1 MLHEEAHSRN
11 GMVHDGRGE
20 DPGMADL
27 VRLSLSLPQ
36 PLLER
41 VEDLMRLQG
50 YTNRSEFVRD
60 TLRDMLVAHDW
71 QSSQQEALGTVTLV
85 YNHHIRQLSE
95 KLVEL
100 QHDHYHAILAATH
113 VHLDHDLCAEVILI
127 RAPVA
132 QIQKLADHLRQQ
144 KGVLHATLSLSST
157 GEHLA

>member
-1 MLHEEAHSRN
+1 
-11 GMVHDGRGE
+11 
-20 DPGMADL
+20 MADL

-41 VEDLMRLQG
+41 LEGLMQQQG

-60 TLRDMLVAHDW
+60 MIRDHLVAHDW
-71 QSSQQEALGTVTLV
+71 QNAQQETLGTVTLV

-100 QHDHYHAILAATH
+100 QHHYYHSILAATH
-113 VHLDHDLCAEVILI
+113 VHLDHNLCAEVILV
-127 RAPVA
+127 RAPAV
-132 QIQKLADHLRQQ
+132 QIQQLADHLRQQ
-144 KGVLHATLSLSST
+144 KGVLHATLSISST

>member
-1 MLHEEAHSRN
+1 
-11 GMVHDGRGE
+11 
-20 DPGMADL
+20 MADL

-41 VEDLMRLQG
+41 LEGLMQQQG

-60 TLRDMLVAHDW
+60 MIRDHLVAHEW
-71 QSSQQEALGTVTLV
+71 QNAQQETLGTVTLV

-100 QHDHYHAILAATH
+100 QHHYYQPFAFARRDELIDHN
-113 VHLDHDLCAEVILI
+113 LCAEVILI
-127 RAPVA
+127 RAPAV
-132 QIQKLADHLRQQ
+132 QIQQLADHLRQQ
-144 KGVLHATLSLSST
+144 KGVLHATLSISST

>member
-1 MLHEEAHSRN
+1 
-11 GMVHDGRGE
+11 
-20 DPGMADL
+20 MAEL

-41 VEDLMRLQG
+41 LEDLMRQQG

-60 TLRDMLVAHDW
+60 MIRDYLVTHAW
-71 QSSQQEALGTVTLV
+71 QSAQQETLGTVTLV

-100 QHDHYHAILAATH
+100 QHHYYHAILAATH
-113 VHLDHDLCAEVILI
+113 VHLDHNLCAEVILI
-127 RAPVA
+127 RAPAV
-132 QIQKLADHLRQQ
+132 QIQQLADHLRQQ
-144 KGVLHATLSLSST
+144 KGVLHATLSISST

>member
-1 MLHEEAHSRN
+1 
-11 GMVHDGRGE
+11 MV
-20 DPGMADL
+20 DL

-41 VEDLMRLQG
+41 VEALMHQQG

-60 TLRDMLVAHDW
+60 MIRDVLVTHEW
-71 QSSQQEALGTVTLV
+71 QSAQDEALGTVTLV

-100 QHDHYHAILAATH
+100 QHDHYHSILAATH
-113 VHLDHDLCAEVILI
+113 VHLDHNLCAEVILI
-127 RAPVA
+127 RAPAV

-144 KGVLHATLSLSST
+144 KGVLHATLSFSST
-157 GEHLA
+157 GAHLA